1 MQIKSLAIKYY
12 SKLYYNKVAP
22 RNGVKVAGT
31 APAGQNPEK
40 EGETSKAGKSSGYGS
55 TGQKISQSLW
65 CVFCSALMS
74 EIEKTVAAGEP
85 DRRKLLDFILKEHQ
99 RVCHGLN

>member
-1 MQIKSLAIKYY
+1 M
-12 SKLYYNKVAP
+12 
-22 RNGVKVAGT
+22 
-31 APAGQNPEK
+31 
-40 EGETSKAGKSSGYGS
+40 
-55 TGQKISQSLW
+55 W